1 MTHTATSE
9 RLQARHGSRS
19 AARLG
24 APLGHWRDGAS
35 ATTGAPSATAARS
48 ATLAVLGLAAAV
60 WLAGMLAVHTSSR
73 IGAPPFAGRWRLLP
87 PWPSGLAM
95 AAAVAAAVVG
105 VATRTTY
112 VSRIRWCSLLA
123 GSLLGALVW
132 SVALAL
138 VDGPAELLGSLG
150 GRYDYLA
157 AIGHAGSPG
166 TFLDG
171 FLVGHAAWP
180 LHVQGH
186 PPGMVLLLLGLD
198 AIGLARVGVIAAVV
212 LVGGSATVPAVLVAT
227 RNLAGEVAA
236 RRLAP
241 VLVLAPAAI
250 WWSSADALFAGVAAW
265 AVALSVL
272 ATGRRGPASWVLA
285 LAAGVLGAAS
295 LMLSYGLVLL
305 GGVPV
310 AVGVWRR
317 RFAPLATS
325 AAVVAVAYVAVRA
338 AGFDWW
344 GGLEA
349 TRAAYERGVAQDR
362 PYLVFLV
369 ANLVVFAVAVGPAA
383 VAGLL
388 RLVRPGR
395 AKPLAVMAGAA
406 MACVV
411 VADLSGFSK
420 GEVERIWL
428 PFVPWVA
435 VATEA
440 LPERKAWLIASGLTA
455 VVLAVV
461 LEARW

>member
-1 MTHTATSE
+1 
-9 RLQARHGSRS
+9 
-19 AARLG
+19 
-24 APLGHWRDGAS
+24 
-35 ATTGAPSATAARS
+35 
-48 ATLAVLGLAAAV
+48 LAAAV
-60 WLAGMLAVHTSSR
+60 SLTRVLAIQTSSR

-87 PWPSGLAM
+87 PWSGG
-95 AAAVAAAVVG
+95 AAIAVPVAVVAAVVA
-105 VATRTTY
+105 VATQTTY
-112 VSRIRWCSLLA
+112 VSRVRWRWLLA
-123 GSLLGALVW
+123 GSMLAALAW
-132 SVALAL
+132 AVALAL
-138 VDGPAELLGSLG
+138 VDGPAGLLGSLG

-157 AIGHAGSPG
+157 AVSDAGPAG
-166 TFLDG
+166 ALLERFLPQHG
-171 FLVGHAAWP
+171 GWP

-198 AIGLARVGVIAAVV
+198 AIGLARVGVVATLV

-227 RNLAGEVAA
+227 RDLAGEAAA

-241 VLVLAPAAI
+241 ALVLTPAAI

-265 AVALSVL
+265 AVALAVL
-272 ATGRRGPASWVLA
+272 STARRGPESWVLA
-285 LAAGVLGAAS
+285 LAGGLLGAAS

-305 GGVPV
+305 AGVPL

-317 RFAPLATS
+317 WLAPLAAS
-325 AAVVAVAYVAVRA
+325 AAVITLAYLAVRV

-349 TRAAYERGVAQDR
+349 TGAAYERGVARDR

-369 ANLVVFAVAVGPAA
+369 ANLVVFAAAVGPAA

-388 RLVRPGR
+388 RLGRPGR
-395 AKPLAVMAGAA
+395 GTPLVVLAGAA

-428 PFVPWVA
+428 PFVPWVTVAA
-435 VATEA
+435 VA
-440 LPERKAWLIASGLTA
+440 LPERKPWLAASGCAA
-455 VVLAVV
+455 VVLALV

>member
-1 MTHTATSE
+1 
-9 RLQARHGSRS
+9 
-19 AARLG
+19 
-24 APLGHWRDGAS
+24 
-35 ATTGAPSATAARS
+35 
-48 ATLAVLGLAAAV
+48 VLGLAAAV
-60 WLAGMLAVHTSSR
+60 SLAGILAVQTSSR
-73 IGAPPFAGRWRLLP
+73 IGAPPFAGRWRVVP
-87 PWPSGLAM
+87 PWPGGVAT
-95 AAAVAAAVVG
+95 AAAVAAGVVA

-112 VSRIRWCSLLA
+112 ISRIRWCWLLA
-123 GSLLGALVW
+123 GSLLGALMW

-157 AIGHAGSPG
+157 AVGDAGSPG
-166 TFLDG
+166 AFLDG
-171 FLVGHAAWP
+171 FLPGHAAWP

-198 AIGLARVGVIAAVV
+198 AMGLARVGVIAALV

-227 RNLAGEVAA
+227 RDLAGDGAA

-241 VLVLAPAAI
+241 ALVLAPAAI

-285 LAAGVLGAAS
+285 LAAGVLGATS

-317 RFAPLATS
+317 RLTPLVAS
-325 AAVVAVAYVAVRA
+325 AAVIAMAYVAVRA

-349 TRAAYERGVAQDR
+349 TRAAYERGVARDR

-369 ANLVVFAVAVGPAA
+369 ANLVVFAAAVGPAA
-383 VAGLL
+383 LAGLL
-388 RLVRPGR
+388 RLVATGR
-395 AKPLAVMAGAA
+395 GKPLAVVAGSA

-435 VATEA
+435 VAAAA
-440 LPERKAWLIASGLTA
+440 LPERKPWLIASGLTA